1 MSRPIDALAAAVAKE
16 KEREGT
22 PPSAEVISVSETVSA
37 AATAY
42 ESLRNTL
49 EYDEEHLLRRNAIRR
64 ILKRR
69 LDEEG
74 SEAVATELLRE
85 LVWARYLPNKRVPET
100 MGTTLSAVL
109 RKYRPLFS
117 AARDAQDPSRAEE
130 WLLDVAS
137 SEVEYAISPPL
148 ADEALASFAYA
159 ELKKRA
165 AWTAAVPEADR
176 DLQLYIAVHRAILK
190 SNLATLRFRM
200 LTLYYP
206 DWAKAG
212 ADASVVREVADS
224 LPTVVSSVERQIRHP
239 WSDHMF
245 RLVRRYAVVFH
256 LIRDVIEK
264 QPDAMAG
271 GDRATIDAAIDRAA
285 KARYARWS
293 DRLRRSVGR
302 AVLFLLCTKTVLAL
316 VIELPYERL
325 VLEETSY
332 LPLVANILF
341 HPLLLGVI
349 GLSVSIP
356 AKKNTARVLELCH
369 GILGFGPDFS
379 VPVKAPRASP
389 GGALSFLF
397 NLLYAAFFLI
407 TVGAITALL
416 TALRFNPVSIAFFL
430 FFLALVT
437 FFGLKIRNSR
447 RELVIVETGG
457 GLFGTLADVLFLPI
471 VRAGR
476 WIALRAPR
484 VNVFL
489 FFFDYIVEAPFKGA
503 IRLVEGWLAF
513 LREKKEEI

>member
-176 DLQLYIAVHRAILK
+176 DLQLYIAVHRMVFA
-190 SNLATLRFRM
+190 M
-200 LTLYYP
+200 LEFMR
-206 DWAKAG
+206 G
-212 ADASVVREVADS
+212 N
-224 LPTVVSSVERQIRHP
+224 RQ
-239 WSDHMF
+239 
-245 RLVRRYAVVFH
+245 
-256 LIRDVIEK
+256 
-264 QPDAMAG
+264 
-271 GDRATIDAAIDRAA
+271 
-285 KARYARWS
+285 
-293 DRLRRSVGR
+293 
-302 AVLFLLCTKTVLAL
+302 
-316 VIELPYERL
+316 
-325 VLEETSY
+325 
-332 LPLVANILF
+332 
-341 HPLLLGVI
+341 
-349 GLSVSIP
+349 
-356 AKKNTARVLELCH
+356 
-369 GILGFGPDFS
+369 
-379 VPVKAPRASP
+379 
-389 GGALSFLF
+389 
-397 NLLYAAFFLI
+397 
-407 TVGAITALL
+407 
-416 TALRFNPVSIAFFL
+416 
-430 FFLALVT
+430 
-437 FFGLKIRNSR
+437 
-447 RELVIVETGG
+447 
-457 GLFGTLADVLFLPI
+457 
-471 VRAGR
+471 
-476 WIALRAPR
+476 
-484 VNVFL
+484 
-489 FFFDYIVEAPFKGA
+489 
-503 IRLVEGWLAF
+503 
-513 LREKKEEI
+513 